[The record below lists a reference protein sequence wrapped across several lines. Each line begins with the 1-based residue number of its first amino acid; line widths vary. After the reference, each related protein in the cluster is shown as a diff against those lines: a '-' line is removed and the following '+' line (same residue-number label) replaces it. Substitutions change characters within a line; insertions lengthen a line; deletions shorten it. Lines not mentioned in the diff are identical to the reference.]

1 VTVTASSSYPV
12 TATGSGSVFI
22 QALTPVNVVVFGN
35 TFVLPVGPH
44 FVPAGASFVSGTF
57 LTQSGGS
64 GIFTIP
70 SGGVTA
76 ASTGVDVTVNSGAII
91 TGPALTPIAPIG
103 LAAAAPAASALGS
116 SPGLAGTA
124 GIQPQLNVDGLLA
137 WAQTVSGADVAAD
150 LAVAPA

>member
-1 VTVTASSSYPV
+1 
-12 TATGSGSVFI
+12 
-22 QALTPVNVVVFGN
+22 
-35 TFVLPVGPH
+35 
-44 FVPAGASFVSGTF
+44 VSGTF

-70 SGGVTA
+70 SGGITA
-76 ASTGVDVTVNSGAII
+76 ASTGVDVTVNASGAVVVVNSGAII
-91 TGPALTPIAPIG
+91 TGPALTPIAPSG

-137 WAQTVSGADVAAD
+137 WAQTLSGADVAAD